1 MIVKTN
7 NNIDSEEFL
16 NREELKRTQT
26 PHTFPLGK
34 LLWAHEEAEKR
45 NITNAIATCDL
56 MMQLG
61 EKIYFSTGSEKN
73 MKITTSVDIEIFEA
87 LLALGEE

>member
-1 MIVKTN
+1 
-7 NNIDSEEFL
+7 
-16 NREELKRTQT
+16 
-26 PHTFPLGK
+26 
-34 LLWAHEEAEKR
+34 
-45 NITNAIATCDL
+45 